1 MSWGPQKTW
10 CKKVSRRI
18 IYRSPPSHLPTKRQQ
33 VSRRRPPEGVS
44 LTSIIRPWSSLSMCH
59 DMQLSCDQNELDC
72 AERGNVSILRGTE
85 KNPQVSSD
93 TLVSFYSFIFFTLI
107 EKKKGDNDNYID
119 RSFSLLGLLIA
130 GNEFNGLEAT

>member
-1 MSWGPQKTW
+1 
-10 CKKVSRRI
+10 
-18 IYRSPPSHLPTKRQQ
+18 
-33 VSRRRPPEGVS
+33 
-44 LTSIIRPWSSLSMCH
+44 MCH